1 MMIGWLIYRYEDV
14 DKNKAYINFYIEEAR
29 ALGIDIKLIFLHKLN
44 FGVKDNALFLR
55 YNGNVIERPDFAI
68 NRSIYPLLSKQLED
82 MGIKVFNNSKVADIC
97 NDKAKTYQ
105 YLSRLDIPIINTSFI
120 KSENIV
126 NVMDKI
132 KEPRII
138 KGVSGHGGDQVF
150 LYNPDHQDKSE
161 VDIESKKNTLLANQE
176 KTLVNQDK
184 VFAKKKEILA
194 SLNNTDIVIQP
205 VIGDKKQD
213 LRVYVIGKTI
223 IAAILRTAKD
233 GFKSNYSLGGD
244 VINYHLSDQET
255 QLITK
260 IINEFDFGLVGIDFL
275 IEDDGSLLFNE
286 IEDVVGSR
294 MLYKCTDINIV
305 NLYLKHILSIIS

>member
-1 MMIGWLIYRYEDV
+1 MMIGWLIYRDEDV

-150 LYNPDHQDKSE
+150 LYNPDHPD
-161 VDIESKKNTLLANQE
+161 TML
-176 KTLVNQDK
+176 TNQDK
-184 VFAKKKEILA
+184 ASAKKKEILA

-213 LRVYVIGKTI
+213 LRVYIIGKTI

-244 VINYHLSDQET
+244 VRNYHLSDQET

>member
-1 MMIGWLIYRYEDV
+1 MMIGWLIYRDEDV

-150 LYNPDHQDKSE
+150 LYNPDHQD
-161 VDIESKKNTLLANQE
+161 TML
-176 KTLVNQDK
+176 TNQDK
-184 VFAKKKEILA
+184 ASAKKKEILA

-213 LRVYVIGKTI
+213 LRVYIIGKTI

-244 VINYHLSDQET
+244 VRNYHLSDQET